1 MTLNFVY
8 FDIETERLAE
18 EVGGWNNIEQLG
30 LAVGVTLHS
39 CDDSFHVYRADQT
52 TELLADLRAADCV
65 VGFNSRGFD
74 FRVLQPYV
82 DFNLKELNNID
93 LMLDIKAA
101 AGLRVGL
108 NNACGATLGESKS
121 GDGAESVQ
129 WWRDGRHDEVI
140 EYCKQDVLLTR
151 RLHEYGARHH
161 QVFCKDKQGR
171 KRTVQVP
178 WSLDGKPVAPAQG
191 TLF

>member
-1 MTLNFVY
+1 MALNFVY

-30 LAVGVTLHS
+30 LSVGVTLHS
-39 CDDSFHVYRADQT
+39 RDDSFHVYRADQT
-52 TELLADLRAADCV
+52 TEFLADLRAADCV

-108 NNACGATLGESKS
+108 NNTCSATLGEGKS

-161 QVFCKDKQGR
+161 QIFCKDKQGR
-171 KRTVQVP
+171 KRTVQVS